1 MVLFLHNRYRTTGGE
16 ERVVADLARLVRER
30 LGEPVELLSRDSTG
44 LARGSAARGLLRGG
58 LDPGQ
63 VAGAVRKVGAR
74 VVHAHN
80 LQPTLGW
87 RALAAAR
94 AEGARVVLHLHQ
106 YRLVCAVGVC
116 FTHGEECTR
125 CHGRN
130 TLPGVLRNC
139 RGSRAQ
145 ALAYGAG
152 LALWQRRTLEQA
164 DVVIVPSVFARER
177 LRELGAPLP
186 WERVHVL
193 APPVRAPAALASP
206 ALVPAAFAFP
216 ALAPAA
222 LALDG
227 GATDSLEAAP
237 SRPYALVVSRLSAE
251 KGVDVAIDACR
262 IAGIALVIAGEGPER
277 ERLAARAAG
286 PAHAAGAVRVEGRA
300 RVPGVV
306 ASAAVTEVHFVG
318 RVDDAR
324 LAELRAGAAV
334 ALVPS
339 RAAETFGLAAAEA
352 MAAGL
357 PVAASR
363 VGALPE
369 LVGEEGLVAP
379 GDARALA
386 AALAR
391 LCGDGS
397 AGERARERVRAICSP
412 DVVAAGLAG
421 IYGGGPPS
429 A

>member
-44 LARGSAARGLLRGG
+44 LPRGSAARGLLRGG
-58 LDPGQ
+58 LAPDQ
-63 VAGAVRKVGAR
+63 VAGAVRSARAR

-116 FTHGEECTR
+116 FTRGEECTR

-152 LALWQRRTLEQA
+152 LALWQHRTVEQA
-164 DVVIVPSVFARER
+164 DAVIVPSVFARER

-193 APPVRAPAALASP
+193 APPVP
-206 ALVPAAFAFP
+206 V
-216 ALAPAA
+216 LAPPVPVLAPPVPVPPIR
-222 LALDG
+222 ALDG
-227 GATDSLEAAP
+227 GETDSFAP
-237 SRPYALVVSRLSAE
+237 PRPYALVVSRLSPE
-251 KGVDVAIDACR
+251 KGIDVAIDACR
-262 IAGIALVIAGEGPER
+262 IAGIALVVAGEGPER
-277 ERLAARAAG
+277 ESLQARAGEGARGAMAARAGGVAVQG
-286 PAHAAGAVRVEGRA
+286 GGA
-300 RVPGVV
+300 
-306 ASAAVTEVHFVG
+306 EVSFVG

-324 LAELRAGAAV
+324 LAQLRAGAAV

-339 RAAETFGLAAAEA
+339 RSAETFGLAAAEA

-369 LVGEEGLVAP
+369 LVAEDGMAPP

-386 AALAR
+386 AAIAR

-412 DVVAAGLAG
+412 DVVAAALAE
-421 IYGGGPPS
+421 IYGGMRPS